1 MDSSGTDELQAHVA
15 AWHNRHRWAER
26 IAPAQVSG
34 VGVVS
39 LPFQPGI
46 RMALSA
52 RVAALWARCR
62 RQPAPTAAHPVA
74 AFTEDFIAP
83 LRRAAIER
91 FARRHGG
98 IERPG
103 TPDWPERQVAVDADS
118 DAALIAPLYLQT
130 ACIEAG
136 RRRRR
141 VLIGVGKTP
150 AVLGA
155 RLLSAHRI
163 GITAAM
169 ALTLGSTV
177 TVASIGSG
185 WFDGEVSTIAAVPTL
200 TPPAPAAAVAQANAS
215 NGGSEASAGPMLMA
229 AAATDD
235 SHAEAHGAAKHVP
248 AAPVAGSRDAE
259 PAIAERNAAPAD
271 DAPIERPSIRPVLS
285 DSERAAALAEG
296 RRMRALKPLDAATAA
311 AVPGA
316 PAASAAGDRSAGMS
330 APRDSGANAAD
341 LLYAVA
347 SLPLPTKALSQQRQR
362 LIASSVEHGELPGK
376 PRSEIMRTDAG
387 WRVVLWPFG
396 SRADANN
403 ARAMLGERGVPT
415 EVLEF

>member
-15 AWHNRHRWAER
+15 AWHNRHLWAER

-39 LPFQPGI
+39 LPFQPGV
-46 RMALSA
+46 RGALA
-52 RVAALWARCR
+52 AKVAALWARLR
-62 RQPAPTAAHPVA
+62 HQPVPTAADPVA

-91 FARRHGG
+91 FAQRHGS
-98 IERPG
+98 IVRPG
-103 TPDWPERQVAVDADS
+103 TPDWPERQITIDANADS
-118 DAALIAPLYLQT
+118 ALIAPLYLQT
-130 ACIEAG
+130 ACIEDG

-141 VLIGVGKTP
+141 VLIGVGLTP

-155 RLLSAHRI
+155 RLLSARRV
-163 GITAAM
+163 GFTAAM

-185 WFDGEVSTIAAVPTL
+185 WFDGDATASAT
-200 TPPAPAAAVAQANAS
+200 APAAGVSVADDEQVIS
-215 NGGSEASAGPMLMA
+215 DTSAAPTRLA
-229 AAATDD
+229 AAAAGDTHGVAK
-235 SHAEAHGAAKHVP
+235 SAHS
-248 AAPVAGSRDAE
+248 AAPEPSHDSAPATAPLSNAPDDQGA
-259 PAIAERNAAPAD
+259 PAI
-271 DAPIERPSIRPVLS
+271 PSIRPVLS
-285 DSERAAALAEG
+285 EAERAEALAEG
-296 RRMRALKPLDAATAA
+296 RRLRAMKPSDVATAS
-311 AVPGA
+311 AVSSIPAVGSRTAGVSATRAPG
-316 PAASAAGDRSAGMS
+316 P
-330 APRDSGANAAD
+330 NAAD
-341 LLYAVA
+341 MLYALA

-387 WRVVLWPFG
+387 WRVVLWPFN